1 MLNSTMNSNYKSLF
15 EPFTFPSGVQ
25 VKNRML
31 MAPMTN
37 SSSLENGE
45 VSEQELLYY
54 RERSGGVGAVITAS
68 SHVSPEGKAFVN
80 EIGADRDDLIP
91 SLKKLA
97 DTIHAQ
103 GSKAILQLFHAGRM
117 TSAELIGGKQ
127 PVSAS
132 GVAAEREGAVIP
144 RELTEEE
151 ILATIKAFGEAAR
164 RAIEAGF
171 DGVEI
176 HGANTFLIQQF
187 FSPHSNRRTDRWGG
201 TLDNRMAFSLAV
213 IDSVNQA
220 VAKHA
225 VVPFMVGYRLSP
237 EEKHDPGITMEDTL
251 KLADRLSEQKLD
263 YLHLSVRGF
272 WDGSIR
278 DTADTTSRVVLVHER
293 VGARIPVIGVG
304 GLSSPDDVRTA
315 LDSGVPLLSLGHA
328 MIMEPKWVEKV
339 RNGHE
344 SDIRTTLPRTAQHEL
359 VLPDPLWDMLV
370 NTPGWFPVV

>member
-1 MLNSTMNSNYKSLF
+1 MKSIYEPLF
-15 EPFTFPSGVQ
+15 EPFTLPSGARL
-25 VKNRML
+25 KNRVL

-37 SSSLENGE
+37 SSSLGSGE

-80 EIGADRDDLIP
+80 EIGADRDDFIP

-97 DTIHAQ
+97 DTIRAQ

-117 TSAELIGGKQ
+117 TTAELNDGRQ

-132 GVAAEREGAVIP
+132 PVAAEREGAAIP
-144 RELTEEE
+144 RALTEEE
-151 ILATIKAFGEAAR
+151 ILATAEAFGEAAR
-164 RAIEAGF
+164 RAVQAGF

-201 TLDNRMAFSLAV
+201 TLDNRMAFPLAV
-213 IDSVNQA
+213 IDRVKQA
-220 VAKHA
+220 VAEHA
-225 VVPFMVGYRLSP
+225 KAPFIIGYRLSP
-237 EEKHDPGITMEDTL
+237 EEKHEPGITMEDTL
-251 KLADRLSEQKLD
+251 QLADRLAEQGLD
-263 YLHLSVRGF
+263 YLHMSVRGF

-278 DTADTTSRVVLVHER
+278 DTADTASRVALVQER
-293 VGARIPVIGVG
+293 VGARLPVIGVG
-304 GLSSPDDVRTA
+304 GLSSPDDVRRA

-328 MIMEPKWVEKV
+328 LIMEPKWVDKV
-339 RNGHE
+339 RSGRE
-344 SDIRTTLPRTAQHEL
+344 SDIRTTLPRTAQREL
-359 VLPDPLWDMLV
+359 ALPDPLWDMLV

>member
-1 MLNSTMNSNYKSLF
+1 MNSNYKSLF